1 MKPAE
6 KVGSTEQRK
15 NLRAAVLALACLAG
29 ASGAAFA
36 AGGTVTGKVAATP
49 AKYLEETVVYLK
61 GAVGASAPRTASMD
75 QKGMKFI
82 PHVLAVTKGD
92 TVQFLNHDGVAHN
105 VYSPDNE
112 GYNLGSF
119 KPEESRSYAFK
130 SAGVYTQLCSIHP
143 EMLGF
148 IFVGENP
155 YSAPVDREGRFT
167 LKDVPPGTYTIA
179 VWNSHLKAAEKTV
192 TVTAGAT
199 SEVNFTVQR

>member
-1 MKPAE
+1 MSFLQ
-6 KVGSTEQRK
+6 KVRGSGQRK
-15 NLRAAVLALACLAG
+15 NLRPVVLALACLAG
-29 ASGAAFA
+29 ASGAALA
-36 AGGTVTGKVAATP
+36 AGGTVTGKVEATP

-61 GAVGASAPRTASMD
+61 GAVTARAPQTASMD

-92 TVQFLNHDGVAHN
+92 TVNFLNHDGVAHN

-143 EMLGF
+143 EMLAF
-148 IFVGENP
+148 IFVGDNS
-155 YSAPVDREGRFT
+155 YSASVDREGRFT

-179 VWNSHLKAAEKTV
+179 VWNSHLKAAAKTV

>member
-1 MKPAE
+1 MKFLE
-6 KVGSTEQRK
+6 KARGSGLGK
-15 NLRAAVLALACLAG
+15 NLKSAVLALACVAG
-29 ASGAAFA
+29 ASGAALA
-36 AGGTVTGKVAATP
+36 AGGTVTGKVGATP

-61 GAVGASAPRTASMD
+61 GAVGASAPRTISMD

-130 SAGVYTQLCSIHP
+130 SAGVYTQLCSVHP

-155 YSAPVDREGRFT
+155 YSAAVDREGRFT

-179 VWNSHLKAAEKTV
+179 VWNSHLKATDKTV

-199 SEVNFTVQR
+199 AEVSFTLQR

>member
-1 MKPAE
+1 MKFLE
-6 KVGSTEQRK
+6 KVRGSGQRK
-15 NLRAAVLALACLAG
+15 NLKSAVLVLACVVG
-29 ASGAAFA
+29 ASGAALA
-36 AGGTVTGKVAATP
+36 AGGTVTGKVGATP

-61 GAVGASAPRTASMD
+61 GAVGASAPRTVSMD

-119 KPEESRSYAFK
+119 KPEESRTYAFK
-130 SAGVYTQLCSIHP
+130 SAGVYTQLCSVHP

-155 YSAPVDREGRFT
+155 YSAAVDGEGRFT

-179 VWNSHLKAAEKTV
+179 VWNSHLKAADKTV

-199 SEVNFTVQR
+199 AEVSFTLQR